1 MKTIGMEVVSSS
13 MLKAI
18 GYDESDQTVS
28 VQFKNGDVWHY
39 IGVDKQTY
47 DFVRSAPS
55 IGHAFIQ
62 YIRDAG
68 FTAEKQ

>member
-1 MKTIGMEVVSSS
+1 MPTIGMEIVSSS

-18 GYDESDQTVS
+18 GYDSEGRIVS

-39 IGVDKQTY
+39 LGVDKETY
-47 DFVRSAPS
+47 DHVRAAPS

-68 FTAEKQ
+68 YTAEKQ

>member
-39 IGVDKQTY
+39 FGVDKETY
-47 DFVRSAPS
+47 DHVRVAPS